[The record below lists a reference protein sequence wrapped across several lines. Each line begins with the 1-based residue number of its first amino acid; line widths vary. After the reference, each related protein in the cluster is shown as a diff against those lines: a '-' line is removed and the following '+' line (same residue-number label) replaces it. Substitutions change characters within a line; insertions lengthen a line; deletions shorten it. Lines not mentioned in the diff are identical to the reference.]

1 MQRGESAEGGD
12 PEVTYQVDPQTGN
25 VIDPNSGQQ
34 LDPNTFEPV
43 DPKSSDLDGLTG
55 VENKPQDETGEGTTE
70 ISADAGF

>member
-1 MQRGESAEGGD
+1 M
-12 PEVTYQVDPQTGN
+12 TYQVDPQTGN

-70 ISADAGF
+70 ISAGVGF